1 MAVQNNPTI
10 KHIVCSGGGLA
21 GFAFYGA
28 LKESHRKGIWDIS
41 TIQTIYGTS
50 VGTIVAVMI
59 ALNYDWETLDDYLIK
74 RPWQTVFTFNLYSI
88 LDTINNQGMFG
99 IEIIKD
105 IFLPLFN
112 GKDIQMGIT
121 MVDFYNLTKIEI
133 HMCST
138 NVNSFELVDISYK
151 THPDWTIIEAVY
163 SSCSVP
169 VLFSPLIKENEC
181 YCDGG
186 LIANYPLKQ
195 SIQNGCNPSE
205 ILGVQYKGRNV
216 EECNQ
221 KITNRTS
228 LLDYTFTVINRLIG
242 NAFYSGEQ
250 YDIAYEYDIWCP
262 SLSLCDLLNATSESD
277 LRVQLI
283 QYGIDAAK

>member
-41 TIQTIYGTS
+41 NIQTIYGTS

-121 MVDFYNLTKIEI
+121 MIDFYNLTKIEI

-169 VLFSPLIKENEC
+169 VLFSPLIKDNEC

-186 LIANYPLKQ
+186 LITNYPLQQ

-205 ILGVQYKGRNV
+205 ILGINYKGRNV
-216 EECNQ
+216 DECNK
-221 KITNRTS
+221 KISARTS

-242 NAFYSGEQ
+242 KASYSGEQ
-250 YDIAYEYDIWCP
+250 CEIAYEYNIWCP
-262 SLSLCDLLNATSESD
+262 SLSLYDLLNTTSDSE

-283 QYGIDAAK
+283 QQGIDAVK